1 MNIIHYK
8 LIFEKDFKKLF
19 IEDDSIQLLE
29 LKNKLFEKD
38 FTSKN
43 PKIHKKLQF
52 FDLQIS
58 DYNTN
63 KSNINNIFNLKITYF
78 NLIFFLYILSI
89 FKFN

>member
-1 MNIIHYK
+1 MNVIHYK

-19 IEDDSIQLLE
+19 IENDSIQLLG

-43 PKIHKKLQF
+43 PNKKLQL

-63 KSNINNIFNLKITYF
+63 KSNINNIFKLKITC
-78 NLIFFLYILSI
+78 LIFFYI
-89 FKFN
+89 F

>member
-19 IEDDSIQLLE
+19 IENDSIQLLE

-43 PKIHKKLQF
+43 PNKKLQF

-63 KSNINNIFNLKITYF
+63 KSNINNIFKLKITYF

>member
-8 LIFEKDFKKLF
+8 IIFEKDFKKLF
-19 IEDDSIQLLE
+19 IENDSIQLLE

-43 PKIHKKLQF
+43 PNKKLQF

-63 KSNINNIFNLKITYF
+63 KSNINNIFKLKIIYF
-78 NLIFFLYILSI
+78 NLIFFFIY
-89 FKFN
+89 FKYS